1 MIKITQKG
9 DFHKTEDFLTRDRGA
24 IIWDILNQYGSIGCL
39 RLMEAT
45 PVRSGKTA
53 SSWYY
58 TIEKTSTGYRIN
70 WANSNVNDGVP
81 IAIIIQFG
89 HGTRTGGYVPPNDY
103 INPAMKPIMESIAD
117 DAWKEVTKY
126 GR

>member
-9 DFHKTEDFLTRDRGA
+9 DFHKTEAFLNRDRA
-24 IIWDILNQYGSIGCL
+24 EIIWNILNQYGSIGCL

-45 PVRSGKTA
+45 PVKSGKTA

-58 TIEKTSTGYRIN
+58 TIEKTSKGYRIN

-81 IAIIIQFG
+81 IAVIIQTG
-89 HGTRTGGYVPPNDY
+89 HGTRNGGYVPPNDY

-117 DAWKEVTKY
+117 TAWKEVTKY
-126 GR
+126 VG